1 LANLSNSQNSIVIND
16 VMNKYQIYTGLGSD
30 CIKLDE
36 GIAKIQD
43 EIIAENKKLLA
54 KGGSKAYLN
63 ALLVVKS
70 TMENRFVD
78 NDCRSKI
85 ESKRLVESGKLLT
98 LQAIKQ
104 EENVLKKNEKEQY
117 IYIGLGSLV
126 LLVGLYLIIKKSKK
140 NEKNIIIYFDFR
152 GWWCNSILSFIQE
165 K

>member
-1 LANLSNSQNSIVIND
+1 MVSSFGKSSNSQNSIVIND

-43 EIIAENKKLLA
+43 EIISENKKILD

-126 LLVGLYLIIKKSKK
+126 LLVGLYLIIKKK
-140 NEKNIIIYFDFR
+140 
-152 GWWCNSILSFIQE
+152 
-165 K
+165 

>member
-1 LANLSNSQNSIVIND
+1 MVSSFGKSSNSQNSIVIND

-98 LQAIKQ
+98 IQAIKQ

-126 LLVGLYLIIKKSKK
+126 LLVGLYLIIKKK
-140 NEKNIIIYFDFR
+140 
-152 GWWCNSILSFIQE
+152 
-165 K
+165 

>member
-1 LANLSNSQNSIVIND
+1 MVSSFGRPENAQDNIVLNE
-16 VMNKYQIYTGLGSD
+16 VFNKYQIYTGLASN

-43 EIIAENKKLLA
+43 EIISENKKLLA

-63 ALLVVKS
+63 ALLIVKAS
-70 TMENRFVD
+70 IENRFVD

-85 ESKRLVESGKLLT
+85 ESKRLVESGKLIT

-126 LLVGLYLIIKKSKK
+126 LLVGLYLIIKKK
-140 NEKNIIIYFDFR
+140 
-152 GWWCNSILSFIQE
+152 
-165 K
+165 

>member
-1 LANLSNSQNSIVIND
+1 MVSSFGKSSNSQNSIVIND

-126 LLVGLYLIIKKSKK
+126 LLVGLYLIIKKK
-140 NEKNIIIYFDFR
+140 
-152 GWWCNSILSFIQE
+152 
-165 K
+165 